1 MQCGR
6 GGREGTAC
14 AARACAH
21 SLLKVPKLRTSA
33 RLTGSWSPLNLGAS
47 LPRGR
52 ISKTHYLHNI
62 DSVRCDSHKDQVFE
76 RPLVAG
82 RQNREHNL

>member
-1 MQCGR
+1 MQR
-6 GGREGTAC
+6 GGGGKEDTAG

-52 ISKTHYLHNI
+52 IENTITNI
-62 DSVRCDSHKDQVFE
+62 SIR
-76 RPLVAG
+76 
-82 RQNREHNL
+82 